1 MPLCCIFTRFA
12 ARSYN
17 SPIRPRPPPLPL
29 WPLLSRTGRGLS
41 TAVAE
46 RALPDDGE
54 GFAESGRSS
63 FNDAVQPGNADVRL
77 KRKSD
82 SASFAHDP
90 ASTQSLGG
98 QNHTRKDS
106 KTSSPARLAARKTR
120 QAGHKNAVG
129 HQRGRTGVFDPEH
142 VRREQQREPVPS
154 DPRSR
159 ALYRTRIGALNRKAS
174 PYALQSV
181 RSDLRNSAVYSS
193 VWNTRFQQLALPF
206 DKKLRESF
214 QPHVLEFDTRLPQ
227 WVDELEQ
234 ERLNGDGKVDMETFA
249 RKRGMIGRQP
259 WCDMALWILAHRMDY
274 MFDFLR
280 ATNKPIYPPINW
292 VEDVLTLMARHYDSV
307 EDGSRHSWLR
317 TLATTFFELVP
328 RETNEQW
335 IFRQDFVKH
344 VVPHFSQ
351 SQMGDIFQMVK
362 TEKVKL
368 TPNTLLHVADS
379 FAKRD
384 MLEKALSMLLEAKEA
399 GARVNGI
406 PFRTLCS
413 TILRRSSAQSGGLR
427 ICLRLIEHLV
437 AMGVKLNLT
446 LCNIVMLNAVE
457 AGDIETAD
465 SVHRSALEQGLGMD
479 VYTCA
484 IRLKACK
491 LDIQNAE
498 RLKQTIEE
506 AIAVGDIRTNEI
518 VATEVLHCLTLQS
531 LTAPDGWQNAF
542 SKIAT
547 ACVELFDIEPMK
559 RLGLDMPEPPPNTSA
574 TRRLAPTR
582 HVFTYLLL
590 ALLRRGA
597 TTEKSIELY
606 QRWRQ
611 LVEAGDKPLAACA
624 TTAHVSNVF
633 LRRFVRR
640 RDTLLQAAQVVKDMQ
655 KPLPTTAGVVQA
667 PPNIYTWSI
676 FLHGFASHG
685 QTKLA
690 EQVLT
695 YMRER
700 GIEPNEVTW
709 TSLVGGYAR
718 TQDTNGLLDSLR
730 RMQADGAVFN
740 DWTQGSLRRFRDR
753 DRLRQIL
760 DQQRLQRS
768 LDFTGDLKEGLG
780 WRFGESEPTSSTTT
794 TTEARALSDGDA
806 DAEVGGLGQ
815 DGRDFSTSGEKTM

>member
-17 SPIRPRPPPLPL
+17 SPIRPRPLPRTL
-29 WPLLSRTGRGLS
+29 WPLLSPTGRGLS

-46 RALPDDGE
+46 RTLPDDGTA
-54 GFAESGRSS
+54 FTESDRSS
-63 FNDAVQPGNADVRL
+63 FNDTVQPGNADVEL
-77 KRKSD
+77 KRQPGRP
-82 SASFAHDP
+82 SFAHD
-90 ASTQSLGG
+90 SSSRQSLGSQEKTVKG
-98 QNHTRKDS
+98 S
-106 KTSSPARLAARKTR
+106 KTSSPARPAPRKTKKAGSKNA
-120 QAGHKNAVG
+120 AGH
-129 HQRGRTGVFDPEH
+129 QWGRTGVFDPDH
-142 VRREQQREPVPS
+142 VRREQQREPVPT
-154 DPRSR
+154 DQRSR

-174 PYALQSV
+174 PLALQSV

-193 VWNTRFQQLALPF
+193 VWSTRFQQLSLPY

-214 QPHVLEFDTRLPQ
+214 QPHVLEFDSQLPQ
-227 WVDELEQ
+227 WVDAFEQ
-234 ERLNGDGKVDMETFA
+234 ERLNGDGKVNMETFA
-249 RKRGMIGRQP
+249 RKRGMIGRQA

-351 SQMGDIFQMVK
+351 SQMGDLFQMVK
-362 TEKVKL
+362 TEKVEL

-384 MLEKALSMLLEAKEA
+384 MLERALSMLLEAKEA

-406 PFRTLCS
+406 PFRSLCS

-427 ICLRLIEHLV
+427 ICLRLIEHLA

-465 SVHRSALEQGLGMD
+465 SVHRSAIEQGLGMD

-491 LDIQNAE
+491 LDIPNAE

-542 SKIAT
+542 GKIAT

-559 RLGLDMPEPPPNTSA
+559 RLGLDMPEPPPNPSA
-574 TRRLAPTR
+574 TPRLAPTR

-597 TTEKSIELY
+597 TTEKAIELY

-611 LVEAGDKPLAACA
+611 LVEAGDPPLAACA

-655 KPLPTTAGVVQA
+655 KPLPATAAGVAGVTQA

-718 TQDTNGLLDSLR
+718 TQDTNGLLDALR

-760 DQQRLQRS
+760 DEQRLQRS
-768 LDFTGDLKEGLG
+768 LDFTVDLKEGLG
-780 WRFGESEPTSSTTT
+780 VRLGGD
-794 TTEARALSDGDA
+794 DGVPPADEVDDA
-806 DAEVGGLGQ
+806 VRVADDDAEAEGSRVGGI
-815 DGRDFSTSGEKTM
+815 

>member
-1 MPLCCIFTRFA
+1 
-12 ARSYN
+12 S
-17 SPIRPRPPPLPL
+17 
-29 WPLLSRTGRGLS
+29 
-41 TAVAE
+41 
-46 RALPDDGE
+46 
-54 GFAESGRSS
+54 
-63 FNDAVQPGNADVRL
+63 
-77 KRKSD
+77 
-82 SASFAHDP
+82 
-90 ASTQSLGG
+90 
-98 QNHTRKDS
+98 
-106 KTSSPARLAARKTR
+106 
-120 QAGHKNAVG
+120 
-129 HQRGRTGVFDPEH
+129 
-142 VRREQQREPVPS
+142 
-154 DPRSR
+154 
-159 ALYRTRIGALNRKAS
+159 RIGALNRKAS
-174 PYALQSV
+174 PYALQSI

-193 VWNTRFQQLALPF
+193 VWNTRFQQLALPY

-214 QPHVLEFDTRLPQ
+214 QPHALEFDSRLPQ

-249 RKRGMIGRQP
+249 RKRGMIGRQA
-259 WCDMALWILAHRMDY
+259 WCDMALWILAHQMDY

-351 SQMGDIFQMVK
+351 SQMEDIFQMVK

-465 SVHRSALEQGLGMD
+465 SVHRSAIEQGLGMD

-531 LTAPDGWQNAF
+531 LTAPDGWQSAF

-574 TRRLAPTR
+574 TPRLAPTR

-611 LVEAGDKPLAACA
+611 LVEAGDQPLAACA
-624 TTAHVSNVF
+624 ATAHVSNVF

-655 KPLPTTAGVVQA
+655 KPLPTSAGGVVQA

-760 DQQRLQRS
+760 DQQRLQ
-768 LDFTGDLKEGLG
+768 
-780 WRFGESEPTSSTTT
+780 
-794 TTEARALSDGDA
+794 
-806 DAEVGGLGQ
+806 
-815 DGRDFSTSGEKTM
+815 

>member
-1 MPLCCIFTRFA
+1 MPLCCIFARFA

-17 SPIRPRPPPLPL
+17 SPIRLRPPPLPL
-29 WPLLSRTGRGLS
+29 WPLLSRTGRGLN

-46 RALPDDGE
+46 RALADDGG
-54 GFAESGRSS
+54 GFTDSRRSS
-63 FNDAVQPGNADVRL
+63 YNDAVRPGNADVEL
-77 KRKSD
+77 KGKSD
-82 SASFAHDP
+82 STSFAHDS
-90 ASTQSLGG
+90 ASTQSLED

-120 QAGHKNAVG
+120 QAGHKNAAG

-154 DPRSR
+154 DQRIR
-159 ALYRTRIGALNRKAS
+159 ALYRARIGALNRKAS
-174 PYALQSV
+174 PYALQSI

-214 QPHVLEFDTRLPQ
+214 QPHVLEFDSRLPQ

-249 RKRGMIGRQP
+249 RKRGMIGRQA
-259 WCDMALWILAHRMDY
+259 WCDMTLWILAHRMDY

-317 TLATTFFELVP
+317 TLANTFFELVP

-465 SVHRSALEQGLGMD
+465 SVHRSAIEQGLGMD

-531 LTAPDGWQNAF
+531 LTAPDGWENAF

-574 TRRLAPTR
+574 TPRLAPTR

-655 KPLPTTAGVVQA
+655 KPLPTTAGGVVQA

-780 WRFGESEPTSSTTT
+780 VRFGESEPTSTMTAEAEAGAVSDEDV
-794 TTEARALSDGDA
+794 EARR
-806 DAEVGGLGQ
+806 LGQ
-815 DGRDFSTSGEKTM
+815 EGRDHYERRDNDVI

>member
-1 MPLCCIFTRFA
+1 M
-12 ARSYN
+12 S
-17 SPIRPRPPPLPL
+17 
-29 WPLLSRTGRGLS
+29 
-41 TAVAE
+41 VA
-46 RALPDDGE
+46 
-54 GFAESGRSS
+54 S
-63 FNDAVQPGNADVRL
+63 NNA
-77 KRKSD
+77 
-82 SASFAHDP
+82 
-90 ASTQSLGG
+90 SL
-98 QNHTRKDS
+98 
-106 KTSSPARLAARKTR
+106 
-120 QAGHKNAVG
+120 
-129 HQRGRTGVFDPEH
+129 
-142 VRREQQREPVPS
+142 
-154 DPRSR
+154 
-159 ALYRTRIGALNRKAS
+159 TRIGALNRKAS
-174 PYALQSV
+174 PLALQSV

-193 VWNTRFQQLALPF
+193 FWSTRFQQLSLPY

-214 QPHVLEFDTRLPQ
+214 QAHVLEFDSQLPQ
-227 WVDELEQ
+227 WVDAFEQ
-234 ERLNGDGKVDMETFA
+234 ERLNGDGKVNMETFA
-249 RKRGMIGRQP
+249 RKRGMIGRQA

-351 SQMGDIFQMVK
+351 SQMGDLFQMVK

-384 MLEKALSMLLEAKEA
+384 MLERALSMLLEAKEA

-406 PFRTLCS
+406 PFRSLCS

-427 ICLRLIEHLV
+427 ICLRLIEHLA

-465 SVHRSALEQGLGMD
+465 SVHRSAIEQGLGMD

-491 LDIQNAE
+491 LDIPNAE

-542 SKIAT
+542 GKIAT

-559 RLGLDMPEPPPNTSA
+559 RLGLDMPEPPPNPSA
-574 TRRLAPTR
+574 TPRLAPTR

-597 TTEKSIELY
+597 TTEKAIELY

-611 LVEAGDKPLAACA
+611 LVEAGDPPLAACA

-655 KPLPTTAGVVQA
+655 KPLPATAAGVAGVTQA

-718 TQDTNGLLDSLR
+718 TQDTNGLLDALR

-760 DQQRLQRS
+760 DEQRLQRS
-768 LDFTGDLKEGLG
+768 LDFTVDLKEGLG
-780 WRFGESEPTSSTTT
+780 VRLGGD
-794 TTEARALSDGDA
+794 DGVPPADEVDDA
-806 DAEVGGLGQ
+806 VRVADDDAEAEGSRVGGI
-815 DGRDFSTSGEKTM
+815 

>member
-1 MPLCCIFTRFA
+1 
-12 ARSYN
+12 
-17 SPIRPRPPPLPL
+17 
-29 WPLLSRTGRGLS
+29 
-41 TAVAE
+41 
-46 RALPDDGE
+46 
-54 GFAESGRSS
+54 
-63 FNDAVQPGNADVRL
+63 
-77 KRKSD
+77 
-82 SASFAHDP
+82 
-90 ASTQSLGG
+90 
-98 QNHTRKDS
+98 
-106 KTSSPARLAARKTR
+106 
-120 QAGHKNAVG
+120 
-129 HQRGRTGVFDPEH
+129 
-142 VRREQQREPVPS
+142 
-154 DPRSR
+154 
-159 ALYRTRIGALNRKAS
+159 
-174 PYALQSV
+174 
-181 RSDLRNSAVYSS
+181 
-193 VWNTRFQQLALPF
+193 
-206 DKKLRESF
+206 
-214 QPHVLEFDTRLPQ
+214 
-227 WVDELEQ
+227 
-234 ERLNGDGKVDMETFA
+234 METFA
-249 RKRGMIGRQP
+249 RKRGMIGRQA

-317 TLATTFFELVP
+317 TLAITFFELVP

-351 SQMGDIFQMVK
+351 SQMGDIFQTVK

-406 PFRTLCS
+406 PFRSLCS
-413 TILRRSSAQSGGLR
+413 AILRRSSAQSGGLR

-465 SVHRSALEQGLGMD
+465 SVHRSAIEQGLGMD

-574 TRRLAPTR
+574 TPRLAPTR
-582 HVFTYLLL
+582 HVFTYL
-590 ALLRRGA
+590 
-597 TTEKSIELY
+597 
-606 QRWRQ
+606 
-611 LVEAGDKPLAACA
+611 
-624 TTAHVSNVF
+624 
-633 LRRFVRR
+633 
-640 RDTLLQAAQVVKDMQ
+640 
-655 KPLPTTAGVVQA
+655 
-667 PPNIYTWSI
+667 
-676 FLHGFASHG
+676 
-685 QTKLA
+685 
-690 EQVLT
+690 
-695 YMRER
+695 
-700 GIEPNEVTW
+700 
-709 TSLVGGYAR
+709 
-718 TQDTNGLLDSLR
+718 
-730 RMQADGAVFN
+730 
-740 DWTQGSLRRFRDR
+740 
-753 DRLRQIL
+753 
-760 DQQRLQRS
+760 
-768 LDFTGDLKEGLG
+768 
-780 WRFGESEPTSSTTT
+780 
-794 TTEARALSDGDA
+794 
-806 DAEVGGLGQ
+806 
-815 DGRDFSTSGEKTM
+815 

>member
-1 MPLCCIFTRFA
+1 MPLCCIFARFA

-29 WPLLSRTGRGLS
+29 WPLLSRTGRGLN

-46 RALPDDGE
+46 RALADDG
-54 GFAESGRSS
+54 GSFTNSRRSS
-63 FNDAVQPGNADVRL
+63 YNDAVRPGNADVEL
-77 KRKSD
+77 KGKSD
-82 SASFAHDP
+82 NTSFAHDS
-90 ASTQSLGG
+90 ASSQSLGG

-120 QAGHKNAVG
+120 QAGHKNAAG

-154 DPRSR
+154 DQRSR

-174 PYALQSV
+174 PYALQSI

-214 QPHVLEFDTRLPQ
+214 QPHVLEFDSRLPQ

-249 RKRGMIGRQP
+249 RKRGMIGRQA

-465 SVHRSALEQGLGMD
+465 SVHRSAIEQGLGID

-574 TRRLAPTR
+574 TPRLAPTR

-597 TTEKSIELY
+597 ETEKSIELY

-655 KPLPTTAGVVQA
+655 KPLPTSAGGVVQA

-740 DWTQGSLRRFRDR
+740 DWTQRSLRRFRDR

-760 DQQRLQRS
+760 DEQRLQRS

-780 WRFGESEPTSSTTT
+780 LRF
-794 TTEARALSDGDA
+794 
-806 DAEVGGLGQ
+806 
-815 DGRDFSTSGEKTM
+815 